1 MDYQTNRE
9 AKSTKQLCVGEY
21 VVEPSVD
28 TLLRVVGRNRNGQ
41 PELRRLEGPHAGSHV
56 VATARYGRYWL
67 VIPQDEADERL
78 IAGLLAHVQQ
88 ATTKPLATQVLH
100 Q

>member
-9 AKSTKQLCVGEY
+9 AKSTRQLCLGEY
-21 VVEPSVD
+21 VIEPSVD
-28 TLLRVVGRNRNGQ
+28 TLLRVVGKNRNGQ
-41 PELRRLEGPHAGSHV
+41 PELRRLEGPHAGSQV

-67 VIPQDEADERL
+67 VIPQEEAEERL
-78 IAGLLAHVQQ
+78 IAGFLAQTTQ
-88 ATTKPLATQVLH
+88 ARSKSVGHQALH